1 MGVTSPD
8 ELRSSASENRAT
20 FDLALGQYVRSKL
33 RQVMSRLPHGGRQ
46 GWFDAS
52 GCGWCLFDDERF
64 DRSGEEGRRLREEC
78 GDACDLQV
86 YWSMGDVVMPR
97 ECDERWVA
105 ERIATEASR
114 QLEGQGYACTTE
126 WRDTAE
132 GRHLGVAFARR
143 PFWRR

>member
-1 MGVTSPD
+1 MTSPG
-8 ELRSSASENRAT
+8 ELHASAGANRAT
-20 FDLALGQYVRSKL
+20 FDLVLGLYVRGKL
-33 RQVMSRLPHGGRQ
+33 QQVMSRLSHGGRR

-52 GCGWCLFDDERF
+52 GCVWCLFDDERF
-64 DRSGEEGRRLREEC
+64 CRSGEEGRQLREER

-86 YWSMGDVVMPR
+86 YWSMGDVLMPR

-105 ERIATEASR
+105 ERIAAEACR
-114 QLEGQGYACTTE
+114 QLGEQGYACATE